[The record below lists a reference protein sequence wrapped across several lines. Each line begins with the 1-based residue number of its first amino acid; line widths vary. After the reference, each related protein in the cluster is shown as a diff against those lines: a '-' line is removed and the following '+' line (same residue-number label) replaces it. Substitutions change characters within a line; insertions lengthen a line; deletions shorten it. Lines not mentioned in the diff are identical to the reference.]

1 MKSLTAAVITCVA
14 CLGVSA
20 SDNGTWLAKAKAC
33 AEEGMLF
40 ESDQSETDGFYCL
53 VLVEINM
60 SEKHTK
66 DEREGA
72 ARLEAQRKMSAY
84 INGETM
90 SAERKVESK
99 TVDGQRR
106 KSFSKYIETRS
117 ESFMRGLKVV
127 GTVEEGGKSYMV
139 CVATERSEDQSVA
152 LAKAQARTGDVNTVS
167 AVGEGATPEEALD
180 KAKQSAI
187 EQVLGSVVVARSRM
201 DTKKGGYRGQAASGT
216 DGVIETWRYAD
227 DKKKAVKT
235 ENGWQ
240 VEIIATV
247 SKDNPFNKIVFLVE
261 APQAN
266 TVRRI
271 SEMFSRK
278 GVRVTN
284 NPEEASYV
292 VRCTEGYEAIEHPLN
307 QKKGTRIN
315 FCVRVENMRTGEEYM
330 NLVNEKPVTSFVGNE
345 QRQKQLCSQ
354 KAFAA
359 VETNLCDSIEDL
371 IARIMRRTTK

>member
-1 MKSLTAAVITCVA
+1 MKSLIAAIITCVA

-20 SDNGTWLAKAKAC
+20 SDNAMWLAKAKAC
-33 AEEGMLF
+33 AEEGSLL
-40 ESDQSETDGFYCL
+40 ESDQSEADGFYCL
-53 VLVEINM
+53 VLVEISM
-60 SEKHTK
+60 SDKQTK

-72 ARLEAQRKMSAY
+72 ARLEAQRKISAY
-84 INGETM
+84 INGESM
-90 SAERKVESK
+90 SAERKVASK
-99 TVDGQRR
+99 TVDGQRT
-106 KSFSKYIETRS
+106 KSFSKVIETKS
-117 ESFMRGLKVV
+117 EAFMRGLKVV
-127 GTVEEGGKSYMV
+127 GTVDADEKSYMV
-139 CVATERSEDQSVA
+139 CVATERSEDQSAA
-152 LAKAQARTGDVNTVS
+152 LAKAQAKTGDVNTVN

-187 EQVLGSVVVARSRM
+187 EQVLGSVVVARSRV

-216 DGVIETWRYAD
+216 DGVVESFRYVNGTG
-227 DKKKAVKT
+227 AVKT
-235 ENGWQ
+235 ESGWR
-240 VEIIATV
+240 VEIIAKV

-292 VRCTEGYEAIEHPLN
+292 VRCTEDYEAIEHPIN

-315 FCVRVENMRTGEEYM
+315 FGVRVENMRTGEEYM

-345 QRQKQLCSQ
+345 QRQKQICSQ